1 MVLRHFNL
9 REQPFGVT
17 PDPRFLYATATHRE
31 ALAALRYG
39 IEAGL
44 GFVSLIANP
53 GMGKTTILFEALAQL
68 GDTART
74 VFLFQSIQTPLDLF
88 RALLIDLGEKNPQ
101 GSVVDLETRLNEILL
116 QQNKTG
122 KKLIVVLDEAQNL
135 DFAVLEAVRMLSN
148 FETPSLKLVQ
158 IVLCGQLQLG
168 DRLAEP
174 QLLQLRQRISI
185 FASLHSLSTT
195 EVANYI
201 QHRLK
206 VAGYENAKPLFT
218 NGAMEMIARHSGG
231 IPRNINNI
239 CFNALTIGCA
249 LGKRCIEAEI
259 IREVIGDLKVQK
271 VERSE
276 PITITQATDARPI
289 IPLPKREG
297 RLGLRV
303 AGFAAVF
310 FVVSVMAY
318 VLVLASSGDAGTD
331 KIHRDATISTH
342 PPSTHANLQK
352 LAPVVAPPSTGTKIP
367 EATPTVTPKPMPV
380 STPAADPAKAT
391 PPTQVDKQKGSS
403 PAPLARGNKDTH
415 MQRTAAGFVD
425 RPVTAG
431 NKIRLVE
438 AHRTQSLIDLCT
450 EQFGRCEPA
459 LLKRIIELNLLLADP
474 NHIKQGNI
482 IIMPEA
488 ATSPEVDR
496 QKPSGG

>member
-17 PDPRFLYATATHRE
+17 PDPRFLYASATHRE
-31 ALAALRYG
+31 ALAALLYG
-39 IEAGL
+39 IESGL

-53 GMGKTTILFEALAQL
+53 GMGKTTILFEALGRL

-116 QQNKTG
+116 EQSKTG

-148 FETPSLKLVQ
+148 FETPSRKLVQ

-168 DRLAEP
+168 DWLDKP

-185 FASLHSLSTT
+185 FASLDSLSTT
-195 EVANYI
+195 EIANYI

-206 VAGYENAKPLFT
+206 VAGYESAKPLFT
-218 NGAMEMIARHSGG
+218 IGAIAMIARHSGG

-249 LGKRCIEAEI
+249 LGKRTIDAEI
-259 IREVIGDLKVQK
+259 VREVIGDLRVRK

-276 PITITQATDARPI
+276 TFTITPATDERRN

-303 AGFAAVF
+303 AAFAAVF
-310 FVVSVMAY
+310 FVISVTVW
-318 VLVLASSGDAGTD
+318 VLALASSGDAGTS
-331 KIHRDATISTH
+331 KTHRDATISTS
-342 PPSTHANLQK
+342 PSSTNSNFQEP
-352 LAPVVAPPSTGTKIP
+352 APVAASPLTDAKIA
-367 EATPTVTPKPMPV
+367 EAVPAVTLKQTPV
-380 STPAADPAKAT
+380 STPAAVPAKAM
-391 PPTQVDKQKGSS
+391 PPTQVDDAKGSS
-403 PAPLARGNKDTH
+403 PAPLSDGNKDTLTK
-415 MQRTAAGFVD
+415 RAPAGFVD
-425 RPVTAG
+425 TAG
-431 NKIRLVE
+431 NKFSLVE
-438 AHRTQSLIDLCT
+438 AHRTESLIDLCT
-450 EQFGRCEPA
+450 EQFGQCEPA
-459 LLKRIIELNLLLADP
+459 LLKRIFALNPLLADP
-474 NHIKQGNI
+474 NHVKQGNT

-496 QKPSGG
+496 QKTGGG